1 MATISNYLEPN
12 LIGEYL
18 IPLLAELLKDK
29 NDSVKVHA
37 VQSSV
42 TVAKL
47 LNNPETLSAEI
58 VPALKLAVKNPSW
71 RLRFAVAE
79 NAS

>member
-1 MATISNYLEPN
+1 MATISLHLEKAQ
-12 LIGEYL
+12 IGEYL
-18 IPLLAELLKDK
+18 LPLLTDLLKDK

-47 LNNPETLSAEI
+47 LGD
-58 VPALKLAVKNPSW
+58 PS
-71 RLRFAVAE
+71 LIA
-79 NAS
+79 